1 MHSIGQTLDS
11 AGKENPKPLK
21 SLALRNGGSFQK
33 RRPDRRLAVVVD
45 PKNVTLAVAAEVVGA
60 GEMPTIG
67 DSAVRILQQGFGL
80 SDSTVALDA
89 IGAIGGRLT
98 SSIEI
103 GIPASFRRFW
113 AVAARRNSSR
123 VPNGPLS
130 LSRSRCRMCLR
141 CENSNLIVIR
151 PALHAE

>member
-80 SDSTVALDA
+80 SRLH
-89 IGAIGGRLT
+89 GRAGCYRSEWR

-130 LSRSRCRMCLR
+130 LSRSRCRMRLR
-141 CENSNLIVIR
+141 CENSNSIVIR